1 MSHVPDDVASLLYE
15 LESRLPGLIESNP
28 SREAFREAFG
38 READAVRDA
47 AGPAREAYVRTE
59 IERMLASHGL
69 IPNPFDG
76 PIDPID
82 DATRD
87 Q

>member
-1 MSHVPDDVASLLYE
+1 MSHPPDDVASLLYE
-15 LESRLPGLIESNP
+15 LESRLPALLAAHP
-28 SREAFREAFG
+28 SRDAFWDVFET
-38 READAVRDA
+38 EADAVRDA

-59 IERMLASHGL
+59 LERMLSSRGL
-69 IPNPFDG
+69 IANPFDG

-82 DATRD
+82 VTRD

>member
-1 MSHVPDDVASLLYE
+1 MNQLPDDVASLLYE
-15 LESRLPGLIESNP
+15 LESRLPALLASCP
-28 SREAFREAFG
+28 SRDMFWERFET
-38 READAVRDA
+38 EADVVRDA

-59 IERMLASHGL
+59 LERMLSSLRL
-69 IPNPFDG
+69 IPSPFDG

-82 DATRD
+82 ATKD

>member
-1 MSHVPDDVASLLYE
+1 MNHLPDDVASLLYE
-15 LESRLPGLIESNP
+15 LESRLPALLSSSP
-28 SREAFREAFG
+28 SRDAFWDRFET
-38 READAVRDA
+38 EADAVRDA

-59 IERMLASHGL
+59 LERMLSSQGL
-69 IPNPFDG
+69 ITNPFDG

-82 DATRD
+82 ATKD

>member
-1 MSHVPDDVASLLYE
+1 MSHLPDDVASLLYE
-15 LESRLPGLIESNP
+15 LESRLPALLASSP
-28 SREAFREAFG
+28 SREAFWDAF
-38 READAVRDA
+38 ETAADAVRDA

-59 IERMLASHGL
+59 LERMLSSQGL
-69 IPNPFDG
+69 IANPFDG

-82 DATRD
+82 PTKD